1 MKALFSVVIL
11 FVSSLAFAN
20 CEEKVLDQYIKL
32 TPSNEFHHMT
42 QDAIKVKPRQKIL
55 VAYGQVIELNF
66 NKAMEVYLAG
76 SEYMGG
82 HGVEALIVDPRTCE
96 ILKMENVYRE

>member
-1 MKALFSVVIL
+1 MKALFSLVIFL
-11 FVSSLAFAN
+11 TSTLTFAN
-20 CEEKVLDQYIKL
+20 CENKVLEQYIKL
-32 TPSNEFHHMT
+32 TPQNEFHHMT
-42 QDAIKVKPRQKIL
+42 EEAIKINPRQKIL
-55 VAYGQVIELNF
+55 VAYGQVIELNY
-66 NKAMEVYLAG
+66 KRQMEVYLAG